1 MIALLA
7 FLIIFPLIEIYVMI
21 EVGGMI
27 GAFNTILTIIFTAIA
42 GIYYARIEGINTLRS
57 GILNLVRGTMP
68 FFEIISGAAIAF
80 ASFLLIVP
88 GFISDVIGFILI
100 FPFTRKILF
109 NIVSSKI
116 PKEQKHRKNFIEGDF
131 EEVNNDETEDRK

>member
-68 FFEIISGAAIAF
+68 FFEIIF
-80 ASFLLIVP
+80 PLNKSFFPVR
-88 GFISDVIGFILI
+88 LI
-100 FPFTRKILF
+100 FLQHQFRFPMHVAIYFRLILA
-109 NIVSSKI
+109 
-116 PKEQKHRKNFIEGDF
+116 
-131 EEVNNDETEDRK
+131 